1 MSSSGRVIIPVLIIV
16 SAFLVCCGNKARN
29 RAMVVK
35 NEAVV
40 LYERGNYT
48 GALRRLSEA
57 VSIDPNYG
65 EAYYI
70 MGMIRLNQYDSPQT
84 AIPDLERAAD
94 LMPEHAPSYYL
105 LGTAY
110 LFDGDYGLAKEKLS
124 LALEHDPEHARAFY
138 RLGVAHEAL
147 GEIIEAIEAYSQSV
161 HADPRFPQPYER
173 LGNIY
178 SRYDFIDEAIAVFEQ
193 AVEHCGDA
201 NSANNLGRMYQRKG
215 EVEAALQYFRRAV
228 ELAPDSVAYNYNL
241 GVAYAESYS
250 NSRDPQDRDRAAEF
264 LTIAGDRCAQL
275 ESQARCN
282 EIRQSLVDLTE
293 PETP

>member
-1 MSSSGRVIIPVLIIV
+1 MSASGRVIIPVLIIV
-16 SAFLVCCGNKARN
+16 SVFLVCCGNKARN
-29 RAMVVK
+29 RAIVVK

-40 LYERGNYT
+40 LYDRGNYT

-57 VSIDPNYG
+57 VTIDPNYG
-65 EAYYI
+65 EAYYL

-84 AIPDLERAAD
+84 AIPDLERAVA
-94 LMPEHAPSYYL
+94 LMPEHAPSHYL

-110 LFDGDYGLAKEKLS
+110 LFDGDYGLAKEKLGQ
-124 LALEHDPEHARAFY
+124 ALEYDPEHARALF

-147 GEIIEAIEAYSQSV
+147 GEIMEAIDAHSESIRS
-161 HADPRFPQPYER
+161 DPRFPQPYEH

-178 SRYDFIDEAIAVFEQ
+178 ARYDFLDEAIAVFME
-193 AVEHCGDA
+193 AVEHCDDA

-215 EVEAALQYFRRAV
+215 EIEAALQYFQRAV
-228 ELAPDSVAYNYNL
+228 EMAPDSVAYNYNL
-241 GVAYAESYS
+241 GVAYSESFS
-250 NSRDPQDRDRAAEF
+250 NSRDPQDRDRAVEF
-264 LTIAGDRCAQL
+264 LTIAGEQCAQL

-282 EIRQSLVDLTE
+282 EIRQSLVELTE